1 MMTTLRLLTT
11 TCTFALVLAVTTTA
25 FGWSEDFETYTA
37 GQNLTEGPNPNGWT
51 ALVAGE
57 SLQINAN
64 EPWSGGQFNSPDPP
78 GIAVVGDFDGDLRL
92 GANGWAA
99 AKAALPAP
107 DSDVETLEF
116 LFTGSDS
123 GRTSVGVELRDS
135 VNGGGVSVH
144 TDYAVWV
151 VDADSVP
158 RVDKELSG
166 VLIPADYNAYDK
178 PDVQRITLTLD
189 YLNDTVNLTAQADD
203 GVTGIYNG
211 NENWIRSS
219 DPALDET
226 GTGPYSIP
234 ANFSPDEIIIFA
246 GPWGGNSDM
255 DNITYSSVIPE
266 PGSLVLLGLGT
277 LLLMFRR
284 RRR

>member
-37 GQNLTEGPNPNGWT
+37 GQNLTEGSNPNGWT

-78 GIAVVGDFDGDLRL
+78 GIAVAGDFDGDIRM

-178 PDVQRITLTLD
+178 PDVQRVTLTLD
-189 YLNDTVNLTAQADD
+189 YLNDTVHLTAQADD
-203 GVTGIYNG
+203 GVSTIYNG
-211 NENWIRSS
+211 STEWIRSS
-219 DPALDET
+219 DPAVDPH
-226 GTGPYSIP
+226 GTEPFSIP

-246 GPWGGNSDM
+246 GPWGGNSDI